1 MRVSV
6 VVWQLG
12 VGVTTFGGG
21 DCRASEVILITGIF
35 VVKCEKSCVT
45 VWFWPWQWSEKKSDW
60 IVITFTMRAE
70 CREFFNGNIYSI
82 LDTLLMGYR
91 CYVIVTAL

>member
-6 VVWQLG
+6 VVRQLG

-21 DCRASEVILITGIF
+21 ECCASEVILITGIF
-35 VVKCEKSCVT
+35 VMKCEKSCAT
-45 VWFWPWQWSEKKSDW
+45 VWFWTWWWNEKKSDW

-82 LDTLLMGYR
+82 LDTLLMGWR